1 MMPAIAPNHGLKNT
15 TIRSTT
21 RPAPARCPS

>member
-21 RPAPARCPS
+21 LPAPARLRS